1 MKRISKQIL
10 AAAICTVMLTGTGGI
25 LAWAGRQFEFFEDR
39 DGLSIAYRNA
49 SEGEPWVQAL
59 SEEIGIRLDP
69 ALGKHAELLSERD
82 RLVVC
87 PNTLQFT
94 PVEGGWFRGSID
106 RSRYIFSEQSLPA
119 DPLYV
124 YTGGFTADGYDVRMA
139 LIGMDTCQVAGVDV
153 PAFEVAIEIRPESVK
168 FAMLTDEIS
177 ATMLGQFRWRG
188 TTSYPGEEEPG
199 QAVYLYSSDAGVWFE
214 KMEDFFILTSGGSIP
229 SLMLGMPSGGYFGR
243 VDLCQLW
250 GTANLALLTS
260 DTVRAQLDL
269 YRDNKPWASLGFLY
283 PDGLYQQG

>member
-69 ALGKHAELLSERD
+69 ALGKH
-82 RLVVC
+82 
-87 PNTLQFT
+87 
-94 PVEGGWFRGSID
+94 
-106 RSRYIFSEQSLPA
+106 
-119 DPLYV
+119 
-124 YTGGFTADGYDVRMA
+124 DVRMA

-153 PAFEVAIEIRPESVK
+153 PAFEVAIEVRPESVK

-229 SLMLGMPSGGYFGR
+229 PLMLGMPSGGYFGR

-269 YRDNKPWASLGFLY
+269 YRDNKPWAAWASCIRT
-283 PDGLYQQG
+283 DSINRDR